1 VSRSEAVLFYDA
13 RCPGCRAFTH
23 LILWA
28 DTDHGL
34 RSSPLDSPEADRA
47 LGHLSREARYGSFHL
62 LEGDRLWSGGDAVG
76 PTLERL
82 RPVRGV
88 GRLIRRSPAAGRAT
102 AALYDLA
109 SRHRG
114 RVAPLFR
121 RIGRPP
127 R

>member
-1 VSRSEAVLFYDA
+1 VTEAVLFYDA

-28 DTDHGL
+28 DTDRRL
-34 RSSPLDSPEADRA
+34 RSAALDSPEADRA
-47 LGHLSREARYGSFHL
+47 LGHLPEEARYGSFHL
-62 LEGDRLWSGGDAVG
+62 LAGDRVWSGGEAVG

-82 RPVRGV
+82 RPVRSV
-88 GRLIRRSPAAGRAT
+88 GRLILRSPAAGRA
-102 AALYDLA
+102 ASALYEFA
-109 SRHRG
+109 SRHRS

-121 RIGRPP
+121 RVGRPS

>member
-1 VSRSEAVLFYDA
+1 MTGQAVLFYDA

-28 DTDHGL
+28 DTERRL
-34 RSSPLDSPEADRA
+34 RSAPLDSPEADRV
-47 LGHLSREARYGSFHL
+47 LGHLSKDARYGSFHL
-62 LEGDRLWSGGDAVG
+62 LSGNRLWSGGDAVG

-82 RPVRGV
+82 RPVRSV
-88 GRLIRRSPAAGRAT
+88 GRLIRRSQAAGRAV
-102 AALYDLA
+102 AALYDFA
-109 SRHRG
+109 SHHRS

-121 RIGRPP
+121 RVGRPP

>member
-1 VSRSEAVLFYDA
+1 VLFYDA

-28 DTDHGL
+28 DTDRRL
-34 RSSPLDSPEADRA
+34 RSAPLDSPEADRA
-47 LGHLSREARYGSFHL
+47 LGHLSKEERYGSFHL
-62 LEGDRLWSGGDAVG
+62 LSGNRVWSGGDAVG

-82 RPVRGV
+82 RPVRSV
-88 GRLIRRSPAAGRAT
+88 GRLVRRSPAAGRAAT
-102 AALYDLA
+102 TLYDFA
-109 SRHRG
+109 SRHRA

-121 RIGRPP
+121 RVGRPP